1 MFIGMNADKLAKL
14 QAQVRIGGKGTPRR
28 KMKKALK
35 PTVAD
40 DKRIQSQLKKLN
52 AQSIPGVEE
61 VNLFKQNGRV
71 IHFSNPKVQ
80 VGIASGI
87 FAVTGKGEEKE
98 LTELVP
104 GILTQLGPD
113 SINTLKMIAE
123 SYQKSQGAGKGDEA
137 PQLVDNFEAIAE
149 ASA

>member
-1 MFIGMNADKLAKL
+1 MNADKLAKL

-40 DKRIQSQLKKLN
+40 DKKIQSQLKKLN
-52 AQSIPGVEE
+52 AQTIPGVEE
-61 VNLFKQNGRV
+61 VNMFKRDGQV

-80 VGIASGI
+80 VGIASGV
-87 FAVTGKGEEKE
+87 FAITGKGEEKE

-104 GILTQLGPD
+104 GILSQLGPD
-113 SINTLKMIAE
+113 SINSLRKIAE
-123 SYQKSQGAGKGDEA
+123 SYQKSQAAQGKTEDVPE
-137 PQLVDNFEAIAE
+137 LVDFEAVAE